1 MVYVRYGAMTIFLTV
16 GLVLL
21 ARGGHWP
28 WVALAFG
35 VGSTT
40 VIDELVGNSR
50 KEYGRVITAILDG
63 FLYLTLPFIIVISAL
78 FATFLASGDP
88 FGLIWLFG
96 KGLGVDLGA
105 IRANLSTFD
114 MVGAF
119 LTTGLIYGAGGVNVS
134 HELFHRTGNPVA
146 VTMARWLL
154 AFTCDTTFAI
164 EHVYGHHRHVA
175 TDRDPATA
183 RRGEYV
189 MRFFVRSTLGQIANA
204 FAFEKKRLKR
214 RGKSW
219 LSPSNRALRGQ
230 FMSLAVIAAFWY
242 AAGLIGVLAF
252 FGLAFIGKLYLESV
266 NYIEHYGLVRVPGT
280 RIEERH
286 SWDCYRMISSAA
298 LYNLTRHSE
307 HHMNAAKP
315 YYELGTN
322 RLAPNMPHGYMTMIL
337 ISFLPG
343 LWKRKVHPLL
353 QQWDKHMA
361 SADERALVAERGWQ
375 VA

>member
-1 MVYVRYGAMTIFLTV
+1 MVYVRYGAMTLFLAV

-28 WVALAFG
+28 WVALAG
-35 VGSTT
+35 GIGSTT
-40 VIDELVGNSR
+40 IIDELVGNSR
-50 KEYGRVITAILDG
+50 KEYGKVITAILDG
-63 FLYLTLPFIIVISAL
+63 FLYLTLPFIVVISAL
-78 FATFLASGDP
+78 FATFLSTGDP
-88 FGLIWLFG
+88 FGLIWLFDRV
-96 KGLGVDLGA
+96 LGVDLAA
-105 IRANLSTFD
+105 IRAALSRFD

-119 LTTGLIYGAGGVNVS
+119 FTVGLIYGAGGVNVS
-134 HELFHRTGNPVA
+134 HELFHRTGNPIA

-189 MRFFVRSTLGQIANA
+189 LGFFVRSTLGQIASA
-204 FAFEKKRLKR
+204 FAFEAERLRR
-214 RGKSW
+214 RGKAPFSFA
-219 LSPSNRALRGQ
+219 NRALRGQ

-242 AAGLIGVLAF
+242 AAGLKGALAF
-252 FGLAFIGKLYLESV
+252 LGLAFVGKLYLECV

-286 SWDCYRMISSAA
+286 SWDCYRLISSAA

-307 HHMNAAKP
+307 HHLNAAKR
-315 YYELGTN
+315 YWELGTN
-322 RLAPNMPHGYMTMIL
+322 RLAPTMPHGYMTMIL
-337 ISFLPG
+337 ISFLPP
-343 LWKRKVHPLL
+343 LWKRTVHPLL
-353 QQWDKHMA
+353 SEWDRFMA
-361 SADERALVAERGWQ
+361 SEGERALVAERGWQ
-375 VA
+375 MA